1 MTDIFAPGLFSGR
14 TALITGGGTGIG
26 FAIAREL
33 GTLGA
38 AVVIAARN
46 AERLAAASSRLAGEG
61 IDAAWHQVD
70 IRNEKQVAAL
80 FDALVAEGRLPD
92 ILINNAGGQFAAPA
106 ARISPNGFRAVV
118 DLNLTGTWHMSQ
130 AFALRHIAGSGGGRI
145 INIVLSIEGGSPG
158 YAHAAAARAGVIN
171 LTKTLAIE
179 WAPHGLT
186 VNAVAPGTIRTSGL
200 EQYDP
205 AAIEAGV
212 AVLPIS
218 RMGEPAEVAHAVAFL
233 ASPASDYVT
242 GTVLFVDGGK
252 QLARRAPEKD

>member
-1 MTDIFAPGLFSGR
+1 MTGIFAPGLFAGR

-26 FAIAREL
+26 FAIAQEL
-33 GTLGA
+33 GALGA

-46 AERLAAASSRLAGEG
+46 AERLAAASARLADEG
-61 IDAAWHQVD
+61 IDSACHQVD
-70 IRNEKQVAAL
+70 IRNERQVATL
-80 FDALVAEGRLPD
+80 FDALVAGGRLPD
-92 ILINNAGGQFAAPA
+92 ILVNNAGGQFEAPA
-106 ARISPNGFRAVV
+106 LRISPNGFRAVV

-130 AFALRHIAGSGGGRI
+130 AFALRRIAGAGGGRI

-179 WAPHGLT
+179 WAPHGIN

-200 EQYDP
+200 EQYDL
-205 AAIEAGV
+205 AAIEARIEG
-212 AVLPIS
+212 LPIS
-218 RMGEPAEVAHAVAFL
+218 RMGEPTEVARAVAFL
-233 ASPASDYVT
+233 ASPAGDYVT

-252 QLARRAPEKD
+252 HLARDAPEKD